1 MSFTTVT
8 KCTTFLNKETLSSME
23 EDVIGMMIPMMD
35 GVINNYCGTNLL
47 ATDYTDRRYS
57 GSGSDTLDTKLYP
70 INSITSVRIREDI
83 STFTDV
89 TTSVYTM
96 DDTYL
101 YLDQYGDTT
110 SFPAGTHNIYVTFN
124 AGFQEDNMPGELAYA
139 ACYLVT
145 TNANKVLREMT
156 GIQEGDFSQITFK
169 MDSIELPVLVKRVL
183 DRYRVVTV
191 Y

>member
-23 EDVIGMMIPMMD
+23 ADVIGMMIPMMD

-156 GIQEGDFSQITFK
+156 GIQEGDFSQIKFK

>member
-1 MSFTTVT
+1 MSFTTVE
-8 KCTTFLNKETLSSME
+8 KCALFLNKEALTTME
-23 EDVIGMMIPMMD
+23 EDVLAMMIPMMD
-35 GVINNYCGTNLL
+35 GVMNNYCGFDLL
-47 ATDYTDRRYS
+47 ATDYIDKRFN
-57 GSGSDTLDTKLYP
+57 GSGLGTLDTKLYP
-70 INSITSVRIREDI
+70 INTVTAAKIREDVT
-83 STFTDV
+83 TFTDI
-89 TTSVYTM
+89 TTSIYTM

-110 SFPAGTHNIYVTFN
+110 VFPSGTHNIYLTFN
-124 AGFQEDNMPGELAYA
+124 AGFSDANMPGDLAYA
-139 ACYLVT
+139 GCYLVT

-156 GIQEGDFSQITFK
+156 GIQEGDFSQIKFK